1 MKRILITLTLITVLT
16 GCVGPNP
23 ELAEGDNYSYAVANR
38 YSNCIEKHSTL
49 EVLTY
54 EEMKEVC
61 SVNLK

>member
-1 MKRILITLTLITVLT
+1 M
-16 GCVGPNP
+16 CWSNP

-61 SVNLK
+61 SVYLK